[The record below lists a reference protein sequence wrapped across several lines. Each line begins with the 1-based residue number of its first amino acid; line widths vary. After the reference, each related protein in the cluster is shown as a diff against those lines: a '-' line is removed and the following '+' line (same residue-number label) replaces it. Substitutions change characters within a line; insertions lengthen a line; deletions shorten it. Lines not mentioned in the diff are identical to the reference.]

1 MTDSSG
7 SEPEEFESEL
17 EHSSYYHDSR
27 GHLFVFIETLTGTSF
42 EMRVSPFETIVS
54 IKAKLQQLE
63 GIPVVQ
69 QHLLFNS
76 RELPN
81 KLSLYECGVQ
91 DGATLKLVLGM
102 RGGPINTRKVILQDE
117 STKELEE
124 AVERNKEEL
133 LEHIPEGGHVTVLVF
148 RDGDNINLYHVLERP
163 DGSYSPLSD
172 SWSGTSIR
180 NLFAEQD
187 DPEVEQ
193 RIRENANTMSKMHE
207 LRSQLERTG
216 MRRQTTL
223 PQESP
228 RRAADSRTPDHLTMD
243 LGGSRQNLPPI
254 RRRRS
259 LERDWERGVEEWSR
273 ESRVPRIRDPAQ
285 KLPKVK
291 VDQQRTI
298 DFSTSSPTPPPS
310 SNRSVNNNTD
320 PSSFHSS
327 RPKTEVGSRPGS
339 QRRRPSKLIS
349 LDVSELK
356 RTVDDN
362 EGFAPTLRMSQR
374 RDRRSSKQGRGL
386 SARLRENRNAESDI
400 FHRPGHVPSP
410 RELEKGENENE
421 LNNDIFHRPPPRSPA
436 RTLPPFLASPTKP
449 SAPARQGDQSLD
461 SGEHIFNLN
470 LSESLGRRP
479 QAASPLP
486 QSTSVQKPSIQEP
499 LKPSSPGRRGLERR
513 LIHSR
518 RGKLGRRENGAASP
532 SRVPT
537 VLASPK
543 GHSRERTSPRTS
555 PRLMRP
561 SFPTR
566 PLSGPKRKKTP
577 KPRCAESDCR
587 KKINIT
593 NSYSCRCE
601 MAFCAKHRHPEA
613 HACSYDYKTEGR
625 KLLKASNPMITVPKL
640 PKI

>member
-7 SEPEEFESEL
+7 SEGEGFESEL
-17 EHSSYYHDSR
+17 EQSSYYHDSR
-27 GHLFVFIETLTGTSF
+27 GHLFLFIETLTGTSF

-63 GIPVVQ
+63 GIPVAQ
-69 QHLLFNS
+69 QHLLHNN

-81 KLSLYECGVQ
+81 MLSLYECGVE
-91 DGATLKLVLGM
+91 DGATLRLVLGM
-102 RGGPINTRKVILQDE
+102 RGGPINTRKVVVQDE
-117 STKELEE
+117 TTKELEE
-124 AVERNKEEL
+124 AVEKSKEEL
-133 LEHIPEGGHVTVLVF
+133 LEQIPEGGHVTVLVF

-193 RIRENANTMSKMHE
+193 RIKENANTMSKMHDV
-207 LRSQLERTG
+207 RSQMEKVG
-216 MRRQTTL
+216 VRRQQTL
-223 PQESP
+223 PKESP
-228 RRAADSRTPDHLTMD
+228 RRPAATRSPD
-243 LGGSRQNLPPI
+243 LGGRNNLPPI

-259 LERDWERGVEEWSR
+259 LARDQGGDWLPETQPHRRRQSGH
-273 ESRVPRIRDPAQ
+273 

-291 VDQQRTI
+291 VDQQKTI
-298 DFSTSSPTPPPS
+298 DFTANSPTPPPGNN
-310 SNRSVNNNTD
+310 SNVNNNF
-320 PSSFHSS
+320 PPLYPGRQRQEQSS
-327 RPKTEVGSRPGS
+327 RPAS
-339 QRRRPSKLIS
+339 QRQRPNKLIS

-356 RTVDDN
+356 KTVDDN
-362 EGFAPTLRMSQR
+362 DCFAPSLRFSHRSARQRASQ
-374 RDRRSSKQGRGL
+374 QGRGL
-386 SARLRENRNAESDI
+386 SARRQQVNNEESDI
-400 FHRPGHVPSP
+400 FHRPNLATSP
-410 RELEKGENENE
+410 RTSLLLQDNDNEQS
-421 LNNDIFHRPPPRSPA
+421 DIFNRPPRSPA
-436 RTLPPFLASPTKP
+436 RTLPPFLTSPTKP
-449 SAPARQGDQSLD
+449 TDPPRSELRSDPV
-461 SGEHIFNLN
+461 FNLN
-470 LSESLGRRP
+470 LSERLGAP
-479 QAASPLP
+479 PASPPLVGALQQP
-486 QSTSVQKPSIQEP
+486 GIQEP
-499 LKPSSPGRRGLERR
+499 EVEGAPRGLERR
-513 LIHSR
+513 LLHSR
-518 RGKLGRRENGAASP
+518 RGRLGRREGGGSP

-561 SFPTR
+561 TFPTR

-601 MAFCAKHRHPEA
+601 LAFCAKHRHPEA
-613 HACSYDYKTEGR
+613 HGCSFDYKTEGR
-625 KLLKASNPMITVPKL
+625 KLLKALNPMITVPKL

>member
-1 MTDSSG
+1 MTDSSS
-7 SEPEEFESEL
+7 SEPDELESEL
-17 EHSSYYHDSR
+17 EQSSFYHDSR

-63 GIPVVQ
+63 GIPVIQ

-76 RELPN
+76 KELPN

-102 RGGPINTRKVILQDE
+102 RGGPINTRKVILPDE

-133 LEHIPEGGHVTVLVF
+133 LEQIPEGGHVTVLVF

-193 RIRENANTMSKMHE
+193 RIRENANTMSKMHA
-207 LRSQLERTG
+207 LRSQLEQTE

-228 RRAADSRTPDHLTMD
+228 RRAAVSRTPDQLPQD
-243 LGGSRQNLPPI
+243 IGGSRQNLPPI

-273 ESRVPRIRDPAQ
+273 ESRVPRIRDPTQ
-285 KLPKVK
+285 RLPKVK

-298 DFSTSSPTPPPS
+298 DFGSSSPTPPPS
-310 SNRSVNNNTD
+310 NRSHNNNTD
-320 PSSFHSS
+320 LSKFHST
-327 RPKTEVGSRPGS
+327 RPRAEVGSRPGS
-339 QRRRPSKLIS
+339 HRRRPSKLIS

-356 RTVDDN
+356 RTLDDN
-362 EGFAPTLRMSQR
+362 EGFAPARRASHR
-374 RDRRSSKQGRGL
+374 RDRKL
-386 SARLRENRNAESDI
+386 SGQARLSESKNAESDI
-400 FHRPGHVPSP
+400 FHRPGHLPSP
-410 RELEKGENENE
+410 RENKLESDMNENE
-421 LNNDIFHRPPPRSPA
+421 LSFDIFHRPSPRSPA
-436 RTLPPFLASPTKP
+436 RALPPFLTSSNKP
-449 SAPARQGDQSLD
+449 SAPNRPGDPSLEKN
-461 SGEHIFNLN
+461 EHIFNLN
-470 LSESLGRRP
+470 LSESLGDRAH
-479 QAASPLP
+479 QSASPIP
-486 QSTSVQKPSIQEP
+486 QSSSVQKPSIREP

-513 LIHSR
+513 LIHSK
-518 RGKLGRRENGAASP
+518 RGKLGRRENGAGSP

-566 PLSGPKRKKTP
+566 PLSGPKRKKNP
-577 KPRCAESDCR
+577 KPRCAESECR

-601 MAFCAKHRHPEA
+601 MVFCAKHRHPEA
-613 HACSYDYKTEGR
+613 HACTYDYKTEGR

>member
-7 SEPEEFESEL
+7 SEEEEYEEEL
-17 EHSSYYHDSR
+17 DQSAYYHDSR
-27 GHLFVFIETLTGTSF
+27 GHLFLYIETLTGTSF

-69 QHLLFNS
+69 QHLLHNS

-81 KLSLYECGVQ
+81 KLSLYECGVP
-91 DGATLKLVLGM
+91 DGATLKLVLKM
-102 RGGPINTRKVILQDE
+102 RGGPINTRKIVVQDD

-124 AVERNKEEL
+124 AVERSKEEL

-172 SWSGTSIR
+172 SWSGASIR

-207 LRSQLERTG
+207 IKTQMERVG
-216 MRRQTTL
+216 VRRQHTM
-223 PQESP
+223 PRESP
-228 RRAADSRTPDHLTMD
+228 RRAGATPE
-243 LGGSRQNLPPI
+243 LGRSNTSNLPPI

-259 LERDWERGVEEWSR
+259 LGREEWD
-273 ESRVPRIRDPAQ
+273 VPGEGGHRSNRK

-291 VDQQRTI
+291 VDKQRTI
-298 DFSTSSPTPPPS
+298 DFSTPSPSPPLGSHRNTNNNHYEPS
-310 SNRSVNNNTD
+310 SRYTGRQRTEAL
-320 PSSFHSS
+320 PHSS
-327 RPKTEVGSRPGS
+327 RQRP
-339 QRRRPSKLIS
+339 PSKLIS
-349 LDVSELK
+349 LDVSQLK
-356 RTVDDN
+356 KTVDDN
-362 EGFAPTLRMSQR
+362 DGFAPSLRTPLPR
-374 RDRRSSKQGRGL
+374 NTRARSSLQGRRKSG
-386 SARLRENRNAESDI
+386 RQRENNNDESDIFYRPGLATSPRAPAIPPLENNERSDI
-400 FHRPGHVPSP
+400 FHRA
-410 RELEKGENENE
+410 
-421 LNNDIFHRPPPRSPA
+421 PPRSPA
-436 RTLPPFLASPTKP
+436 VLPPFLTSPRKP
-449 SAPARQGDQSLD
+449 PGPPAHQEGERQDYL
-461 SGEHIFNLN
+461 FNLN
-470 LSESLGRRP
+470 LSDSLSR
-479 QAASPLP
+479 QASPRLR
-486 QSTSVQKPSIQEP
+486 QHSSAHRPSIQEP
-499 LKPSSPGRRGLERR
+499 ALDPDAPAPRGLERR
-513 LIHSR
+513 LLHSR
-518 RGKLGRRENGAASP
+518 RGRLGRRKSPSGSP

-577 KPRCAESDCR
+577 KPRCAETECR

-601 MAFCAKHRHPEA
+601 LAFCAAHRHPEA
-613 HACSYDYKTEGR
+613 HACSHDYKTEGR
-625 KLLKASNPMITVPKL
+625 KLLAASHPAITVPKL